1 MQFCNA
7 LNLVVDIWPYV
18 GACVYVFV
26 CMLASAGVINPLSY
40 CIHAVLQCIYATEY
54 HHLQPSDSFVQPA
67 ADFLDQLANRL
78 TDDDVL
84 QLKGQTQPNVKSS
97 HYSLIQESL

>member
-1 MQFCNA
+1 MGMCFC
-7 LNLVVDIWPYV
+7 V
-18 GACVYVFV
+18 CVCV
-26 CMLASAGVINPLSY
+26 CVSASAGVINPLSY